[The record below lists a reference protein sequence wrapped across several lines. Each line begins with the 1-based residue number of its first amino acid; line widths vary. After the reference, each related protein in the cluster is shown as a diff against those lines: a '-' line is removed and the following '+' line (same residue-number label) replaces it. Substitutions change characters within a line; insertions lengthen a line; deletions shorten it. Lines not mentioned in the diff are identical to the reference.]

1 MENLFLVY
9 LTFLIFIFFSAR
21 EKKWKLKRT
30 IFLNLLFSIAIGF
43 LFYKLVGDKHF
54 ILPFSLFSIGSYI
67 LGYFLRPIGEFFKKN
82 MGVSHSDADNSDEE
96 GGKDY
101 RW

>member
-1 MENLFLVY
+1 M
-9 LTFLIFIFFSAR
+9 FISFSAR
-21 EKKWKLKRT
+21 EKKWRIKRT
-30 IFLNLLFSIAIGF
+30 VFFSLSLSIAVGF

-54 ILPFSLFSIGSYI
+54 ILLFSLFSIGSYI

-82 MGVSHSDADNSDEE
+82 IEASHSSADNTDEE
-96 GGKDY
+96 EKEGY